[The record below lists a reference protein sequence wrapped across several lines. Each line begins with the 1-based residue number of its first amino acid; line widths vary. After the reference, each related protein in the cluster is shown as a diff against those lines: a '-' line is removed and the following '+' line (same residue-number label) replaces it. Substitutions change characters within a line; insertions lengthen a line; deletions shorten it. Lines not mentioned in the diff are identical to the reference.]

1 MKEVRV
7 GKYRHYSGKEY
18 QVIVS
23 HSSHSET
30 LEPFVV
36 YQALY
41 GDHRVWNRPRKMF
54 MGEVEI
60 EGKLVPRFVLIEEYK

>member
-7 GKYRHYSGKEY
+7 GKYRHYSGKKY

-23 HSSHSET
+23 ESTHSET
-30 LEPFVV
+30 LKPFVV

-41 GDHRVWNRPRKMF
+41 GAFRVWNRPKDMF
-54 MGEVEI
+54 MENVVVDGES
-60 EGKLVPRFVLIEEYK
+60 VPRFTLIEEYK